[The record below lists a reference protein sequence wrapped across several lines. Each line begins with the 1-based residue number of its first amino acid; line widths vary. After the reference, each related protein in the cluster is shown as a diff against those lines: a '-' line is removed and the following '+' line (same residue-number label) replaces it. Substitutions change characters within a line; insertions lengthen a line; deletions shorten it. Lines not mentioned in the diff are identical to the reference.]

1 MDTSLCV
8 IGDLMSRVQRENV
21 ALVESKNFRDLV
33 DDGNQFNGLFYI
45 EREDAQFGDDAWE
58 ALLPLEPDVA
68 VVEAKELEDNRD
80 LIDDFFLREGIG
92 V

>member
-1 MDTSLCV
+1 MPFLLLSCFFRRCRHRSQSLV
-8 IGDLMSRVQRENV
+8 SIVTQSWFVLDFSFV
-21 ALVESKNFRDLV
+21 V
-33 DDGNQFNGLFYI
+33 DA
-45 EREDAQFGDDAWE
+45 EFGDDAWE